1 MLGSRQVLQ
10 ALKCHD
16 DPREIERRWQPGL
29 AAFLRLR
36 AKYLLY

>member
-1 MLGSRQVLQ
+1 MVGSRQALQ
-10 ALKCHD
+10 ALKCGE

-29 AAFLRLR
+29 AAFQRLR